1 MPDNPPTTHEENAAR
16 LRQAG
21 KCLRD
26 IETGRFQC
34 DEEKPQP

>member
-1 MPDNPPTTHEENAAR
+1 MPDNTPTTHEENAAR

-26 IETGRFQC
+26 IETG
-34 DEEKPQP
+34 

>member
-16 LRQAG
+16 LSQAG

-26 IETGRFQC
+26 IE
-34 DEEKPQP
+34 

>member
-1 MPDNPPTTHEENAAR
+1 MPDNTPTTHEENAAR

-26 IETGRFQC
+26 I
-34 DEEKPQP
+34 